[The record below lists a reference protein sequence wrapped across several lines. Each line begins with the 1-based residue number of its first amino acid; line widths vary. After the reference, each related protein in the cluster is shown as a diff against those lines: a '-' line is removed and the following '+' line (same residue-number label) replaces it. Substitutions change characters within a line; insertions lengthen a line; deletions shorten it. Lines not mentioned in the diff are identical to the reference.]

1 MSTWDA
7 RRQGEAGQQS
17 KPADTAMAF
26 RNLCRS
32 SPWKWQSLRFEYVDR
47 PSADHPY
54 RASTGTDAENP
65 DPNNTVQA
73 WLRRPG
79 ALRLESA
86 AGVVLHSTTGIN
98 DSKDGFYVSST
109 RKSWL
114 LPPQLVT
121 PVYDDGGLVRRRPE
135 AAYGEP
141 CFGNGRFAAALDPVE
156 LAGSAP
162 VPIEFPNTNAVE
174 LGPITVVDHQGRP
187 ALEAV
192 VIPSAAYHPSDPL
205 APLCG
210 PGRNLVRIDVGTGV
224 CVSSRSLESES
235 MGSGH
240 WLRILA
246 VDEYMLDDLFLTE
259 SMNLTDVR
267 RHITWDISRGA

>member
-1 MSTWDA
+1 M
-7 RRQGEAGQQS
+7 
-17 KPADTAMAF
+17 AMKF

-32 SPWKWQSLRFEYVDR
+32 SPWKWQTLRFEYLDLPVPEADR
-47 PSADHPY
+47 DGESRTTDSGTPESGTSG
-54 RASTGTDAENP
+54 ASPPDAAGGREGI
-65 DPNNTVQA
+65 VRA

-79 ALRLESA
+79 ALRLESS

-141 CFGNGRFAAALDPVE
+141 CFGNGLFAAALDPVE
-156 LAGSAP
+156 LAGNAP
-162 VPIEFPNTNAVE
+162 VPIEFPNSNAVE
-174 LGPITVVDHQGRP
+174 IAAIAAVEHEGRT

-192 VIPSAAYHPSDPL
+192 VIPNAAYAPSDPG
-205 APLCG
+205 APLCR

-224 CVSSRSLESES
+224 CVSSRWLEDES
-235 MGSGH
+235 QPVGH

-246 VDEYMLDDLFLTE
+246 VDEYMLDDLFVAE

-267 RHITWDISRGA
+267 RHISWDISRGAGPAA